1 MYDVRFYYTN
11 QCLRYQRL
19 LRQRRTFVV
28 ISMRIIKSS
37 LIQLIYREN
46 KIHNH
51 EFTFKKIKSRD
62 KQLKVMN
69 KVQDESEEG
78 SR

>member
-1 MYDVRFYYTN
+1 
-11 QCLRYQRL
+11 
-19 LRQRRTFVV
+19 
-28 ISMRIIKSS
+28 MRIIKSS

-78 SR
+78 SRWKSRNKSEKEEKTATRFRRRWEGKKYS